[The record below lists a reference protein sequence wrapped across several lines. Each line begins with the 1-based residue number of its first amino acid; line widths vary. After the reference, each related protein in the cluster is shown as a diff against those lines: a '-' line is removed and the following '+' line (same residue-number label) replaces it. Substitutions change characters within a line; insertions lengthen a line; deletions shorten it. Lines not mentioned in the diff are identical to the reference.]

1 MIRLAKKEE
10 LDQIMI
16 IINDAKALFK
26 SEKSDQWQDYDGY
39 PNETTMLN
47 DINNQEL
54 YVNIKNDIIV
64 GCIVLTYKPEEPY
77 KYIYDGNWL
86 TDSKYM
92 VIHRLAVKKEN
103 YHQGIAKE
111 LIQFAIDKI
120 KKDNINSIRID
131 TKIENIRMISLLQSF
146 NFKIVGKIDLL
157 RKDCIDRVRLALEY
171 VQ

>member
-86 TDSKYM
+86 TKSKYL

-157 RKDCIDRVRLALEY
+157 RKDCIDKVRLALEY